1 MTEKELKRLSRK
13 QLLEMLIVQT
23 ECNEQLENQLA
34 EVKKQL
40 ECRIIKEKKAGS
52 IAEAALKLNSVFEAA
67 QNAAN
72 QYLENIHYLEEEQK
86 NLCNES
92 QNPDEIKK

>member
-52 IAEAALKLNSVFEAA
+52 IAEAALKLNGVFEAA

-72 QYLENIHYLEEEQK
+72 QYLENIQHLEEEQK